1 MQAMNRMTTSH
12 SEAPD
17 HREDQLE
24 IDRMLLRG
32 DITVEDHRVL
42 DNFVCFLQA
51 SRIFSLPSARLEIRT
66 SSGRPDTLNVKV
78 HDWKQ
83 LSYVQDKLKAAG
95 DEVNR
100 QVIDLALDTPRQYD
114 LPTIKLGIQVLN
126 GIETWF

>member
-1 MQAMNRMTTSH
+1 MIQMTTSH
-12 SEAPD
+12 SETPD
-17 HREDQLE
+17 HKEDQLE

-42 DNFVCFLQA
+42 DNFVSFLQA
-51 SRIFSLPSARLEIRT
+51 SRIFSLPSARFEIRT

-83 LSYVQDKLKAAG
+83 LSYVQDKLKKAG
-95 DEVNR
+95 EEVNR
-100 QVIDLALDTPRQYD
+100 QIIDLALDTPRQYD

>member
-1 MQAMNRMTTSH
+1 MTTSH
-12 SEAPD
+12 SETPD

-32 DITVEDHRVL
+32 DITLEDHRVL
-42 DNFVCFLQA
+42 DNFVNFLQS
-51 SRIFSLPSARLEIRT
+51 SRIFSLPSARFEIRT

-83 LSYVQDKLKAAG
+83 LSYVQGKLKRAG

-100 QVIDLALDTPRQYD
+100 QIIDLALDTPRQYD